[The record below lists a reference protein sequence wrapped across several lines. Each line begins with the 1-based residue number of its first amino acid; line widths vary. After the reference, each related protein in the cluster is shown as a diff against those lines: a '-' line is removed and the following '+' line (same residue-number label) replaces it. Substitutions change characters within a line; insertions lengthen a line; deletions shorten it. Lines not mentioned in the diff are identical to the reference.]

1 MLFSLAF
8 RNVIRNIRRLGPMI
22 FSLVLIFCLLV
33 IGNAVLNTTV
43 ESLYRVY
50 ARNITGDFT
59 VGPVAE
65 DNFTVFGSDQLL
77 VGQYL
82 IPPTLIDFPEMQ
94 ELVASWP
101 EIRATAGLI
110 TSGARIQFEGSSQDS
125 TVFGVDF
132 TDYPELVPGLRLE
145 EGSFPE
151 AGKPGIVLQKQ
162 SSLGRMAEIVGK
174 SVLLASGLGR
184 SFTLREV
191 PVTGLMSYPV
201 RDSMLDS
208 VVLVDSNTARALN
221 GYLYSS
227 VDTED
232 FSREDQSALAS
243 DLDSL
248 FGGGGDDAFFGEQTE
263 SPLDEGDSGAIDPAA
278 LLAGDA
284 AEQPETSVPVDIP
297 GVSESKDDGAWN
309 FLLVSLYKPGDAKA
323 VMSRLN
329 GEGFN
334 PDRGYLVRDWS
345 KSVGGTALLAQF
357 LQLMLNIGLMFVS
370 LGAVIITTNALLLS
384 VLERTGEIGTLRA
397 MGASRPRISVMI
409 FIETL
414 LVVFGSALVG
424 IALGRIAVELLNALG
439 IVVDNPYIRILFGG
453 DPVRGNVTP
462 GLVGGHLFVALV
474 LTLLSMIYP
483 LKRALGIDP
492 VEAMSK

>member
-1 MLFSLAF
+1 MLFSLAL

-22 FSLVLIFCLLV
+22 FSLVLIFILLV

-43 ESLYRVY
+43 DSLYRVY

-82 IPPTLIDFPEMQ
+82 IPPTLINFPEMQ
-94 ELVASWP
+94 ELAASWP
-101 EIRATAGLI
+101 EVRATAGLI
-110 TSGARIQFEGSSQDS
+110 SSGARIQFDGSSQDS

-132 TDYPELVPGLRLE
+132 TDYPDLVPGLRLE
-145 EGSFPE
+145 EGSFPD

-162 SSLGRMAEIVGK
+162 SRLGGIKDIVGK

-227 VDTED
+227 VDTGE
-232 FSREDQSALAS
+232 FTAADQSALDS

-248 FGGGGDDAFFGEQTE
+248 FGGVGDEAFFGE
-263 SPLDEGDSGAIDPAA
+263 DDSDSDFIDPAS
-278 LLAGDA
+278 LLADDSAARDDQADA
-284 AEQPETSVPVDIP
+284 QEDFHFVEIPE
-297 GVSESKDDGAWN
+297 VSESKDGGAWN
-309 FLLVSLYKPGDAKA
+309 FLLVSLHDPKDAKA
-323 VMSRLN
+323 VMARLN

-334 PDRGYLVRDWS
+334 RDRGYLVRDWS

-424 IALGRIAVELLNALG
+424 IALGRLSVELLNALG

-453 DPVRGNVTP
+453 DPVRGKVSP
-462 GLVGGHLFVALV
+462 GLVGSHLFVALV

>member
-22 FSLVLIFCLLV
+22 FSLVLIFSLLV

-43 ESLYRVY
+43 DSLYRVY

-82 IPPTLIDFPEMQ
+82 IPPTLIDFHEMQ
-94 ELVASWP
+94 DLVASWP
-101 EIRATAGLI
+101 EVRATAGLI
-110 TSGARIQFEGSSQDS
+110 TSGARIQFDGSSQDS

-162 SSLGRMAEIVGK
+162 SSLGEMEEIVGK
-174 SVLLASGLGR
+174 SVLLASGLGK

-227 VDTED
+227 VDTEK
-232 FSREDQSALAS
+232 FTEEDQSALDS

-248 FGGGGDDAFFGEQTE
+248 FGGGGDEAFFGE
-263 SPLDEGDSGAIDPAA
+263 DSDAIDPAA

-284 AEQPETSVPVDIP
+284 AEQAETSAAVEIP
-297 GVSESKDDGAWN
+297 DLSEVKDDGAWN
-309 FLLVSLYKPGDAKA
+309 FLLVSLHNPGDAKA
-323 VMSRLN
+323 IMSRLN
-329 GEGFN
+329 TEGYN
-334 PDRGYLVRDWS
+334 QDRGYLVRDWS

-424 IALGRIAVELLNALG
+424 IALGRTAVELMNALG

-453 DPVRGNVTP
+453 DPVRGKVTP

>member
-1 MLFSLAF
+1 MLFSLAV

-22 FSLVLIFCLLV
+22 FSLILIFSLLV
-33 IGNAVLNTTV
+33 IGNAILTTTV
-43 ESLYRVY
+43 DSLYRVY
-50 ARNITGDFT
+50 ARNITGDCT

-82 IPPTLIDFPEMQ
+82 IPPALIDFPGLQ
-94 ELVASWP
+94 QLVDSWP
-101 EIRATAGLI
+101 EVRSSAGLI
-110 TSGARIQFEGSSQDS
+110 TSGARIQFDESSQDS

-132 TDYPELVPGLRLE
+132 EDYADLVPGLRLE

-151 AGKPGIVLQKQ
+151 AGEPGIVLQKESRIGSMENIIGQ
-162 SSLGRMAEIVGK
+162 

-191 PVTGLMSYPV
+191 PVTGIMSYPV

-232 FSREDQSALAS
+232 FSEEDQSALAS

-248 FGGGGDDAFFGEQTE
+248 FGGDGSLWGDDSQT
-263 SPLDEGDSGAIDPAA
+263 SDTIDPAA
-278 LLAGDA
+278 LLAGDSA
-284 AEQPETSVPVDIP
+284 QQAEENSPPDTSSLLDSPDA
-297 GVSESKDDGAWN
+297 SDSTDDGAWN
-309 FLLVSLYKPGDAKA
+309 FLLVSLHDPADAA
-323 VMSRLN
+323 SVITRLN
-329 GEGFN
+329 SQGYDQET
-334 PDRGYLVRDWS
+334 GYLVRNWS
-345 KSVGGTALLAQF
+345 TSVGGTALLAQF

-397 MGASRPRISVMI
+397 MGASRPRISMMI

-414 LVVFGSALVG
+414 FVVFGSALVG
-424 IALGRIAVELLNALG
+424 IILGKGAIELLNALG

-453 DPVRGNVTP
+453 DPVRGKVTLS
-462 GLVGGHLFVALV
+462 LVGGHLLVALV

-483 LKRALGIDP
+483 LKRALSIDP